1 MMISDEQLPMVAMPS
16 MNDTHLE
23 EAILINRLS
32 EAIAERDSQII
43 TTLMENLVEHTVN
56 HFASEEK
63 MMQEKRFPPYM
74 MHKGEHDRALNE
86 MQMQQKMWNQEQDYE
101 VLKFYI
107 EVTQVDWIMKH
118 IRTMDTVTANF
129 LVHGISPCGGGEC

>member
-1 MMISDEQLPMVAMPS
+1 MISDEQIPMVAMPG

-32 EAIAERDSQII
+32 GAIAERDVQSV
-43 TTLMENLVEHTVN
+43 TALMENLVEHTVD

-86 MQMQQKMWNQEQDYE
+86 MRMQLTMWNQEHDFE
-101 VLKFYI
+101 VLRFYV
-107 EVTQVDWIMKH
+107 EVTLVDWIMGH
-118 IRTMDTVTANF
+118 IRTMDTVTAKF